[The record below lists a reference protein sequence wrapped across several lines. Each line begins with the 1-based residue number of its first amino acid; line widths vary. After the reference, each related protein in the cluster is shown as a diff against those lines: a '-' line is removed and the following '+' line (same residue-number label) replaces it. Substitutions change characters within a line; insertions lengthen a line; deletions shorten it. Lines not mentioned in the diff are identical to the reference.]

1 MLRKS
6 KLVLNCKP
14 HLVTKELDLLIHCI
28 FLNTCRNDKLHPM
41 QNKGSSVSSICQ
53 SSKFFSPQVQLSHS
67 SVLVRFLSF
76 T

>member
-1 MLRKS
+1 MFRKS

-14 HLVTKELDLLIHCI
+14 HLVTKKLDLLIDCI
-28 FLNTCRNDKLHPM
+28 FLNTCRNVKLHPM
-41 QNKGSSVSSICQ
+41 QNRGSSVSNICQ

-67 SVLVRFLSF
+67 SLLVRFISF